1 MPLFEL
7 SVYVRIP
14 PLCAVSEHNQLA
26 ALRTVNM
33 NTPILPLSSFE
44 KGKNTLYCAVSFFV
58 QIHVKSSFLNKAR
71 LFNIIPTE
79 CN

>member
-7 SVYVRIP
+7 SVYVRIT

-44 KGKNTLYCAVSFFV
+44 KAK
-58 QIHVKSSFLNKAR
+58 IHCTVPSLSLFKSM
-71 LFNIIPTE
+71 
-79 CN
+79 